1 MKKTF
6 WAVFSWFKR
15 KQAWLGLEEADSS
28 HFLRYLCNE
37 YHVSSQLI
45 TEQGLSNDSESMRL
59 QWQDT
64 PGRNWE
70 EGKNFRWEHLLLL
83 WGIRKPRSTFSSCLK
98 PNPDPIWVPKD
109 SIFHCQESWRKR
121 RLSSFFLK
129 STKCAKCMAGK
140 WSTGILIVA
149 ILYKN
154 ILPLYPFRSRI
165 PTVSKDTT
173 SPFLLQFPSTQRELP
188 SFCYIVHGE
197 GPLWVENKSEH
208 RGYITFTQPGWPF
221 SFHSQH

>member
-28 HFLRYLCNE
+28 HFFRYLCNE

-121 RLSSFFLK
+121 RLSSFFQSVPSVWQGNEVL
-129 STKCAKCMAGK
+129 AY
-140 WSTGILIVA
+140 WSWWYCIKIFCCCIHLDPEFPQFPRTQLHHFCC
-149 ILYKN
+149 N
-154 ILPLYPFRSRI
+154 FLPL
-165 PTVSKDTT
+165 K
-173 SPFLLQFPSTQRELP
+173 
-188 SFCYIVHGE
+188 
-197 GPLWVENKSEH
+197 ENSLAFA
-208 RGYITFTQPGWPF
+208 T
-221 SFHSQH
+221 